1 MMSAPGIR
9 TGTSPFAG
17 IGLMV
22 RIALTTGWLRCV
34 LWVLGPT
41 LLYLVTGASIAALY
55 DTPEKVATYGA
66 SIGDSMIMLTGR
78 IAGLDT
84 LGGVLANEFAS
95 VASFAIPIMAIAL
108 TVGFTRKE
116 EESGRTELLTAGRV
130 GRLAPTAAGLVVVTG
145 IFVVLGAAIW
155 AVTLGFE
162 VDRRGAALYAASL
175 VTTGWVYTAAT
186 AVLAQ
191 VFAHARTVWFGALTL
206 FGVTLATRGVGD
218 LRRSWLSWTSPL
230 GWQGQVRPFG
240 DPSPAGLVVAV
251 VATVGLAALALW
263 LAGRRDVGAGLV
275 PPRTGPA
282 SASRWRASAAGTA
295 VHQHLGATV
304 AWTIG
309 VVALMGLYG
318 GLMNIVVEAIRSN
331 PALAVFLGDAG
342 SIVDSIVQMLLVFVG
357 FLGAAYAL
365 QTLGGLRGEETAGRL
380 EVMLAPGRS
389 RSAWLAAH
397 IAVVLTGTVVV
408 VLAGSAAFAVSSAAV
423 LGDPALVGRILGA
436 GAWQAVSAVSVA
448 ALSIGLF
455 GMIPRLQAL
464 AWVVFAVAVVVT
476 FMGPSLRLTADQMRL
491 SPFGAVGTAPT
502 GPVDVTGVVVLLAV
516 STALVTVGLL
526 GFRRRDVPKT

>member
-1 MMSAPGIR
+1 MSAPGTR

-22 RIALTTGWLRCV
+22 RTALTTGWLRCV

-191 VFAHARTVWFGALTL
+191 VFAHARTVWLGALTL
-206 FGVTLATRGVGD
+206 FGVTLASRGVGD
-218 LRRSWLSWTSPL
+218 LGRSWLSWTSPL

-275 PPRTGPA
+275 APRTGPA

-304 AWTIG
+304 AWMIG

-318 GLMNIVVEAIRSN
+318 GLMDIVVEAIRSN

-436 GAWQAVSAVSVA
+436 GVWQAVSAVSVA

-502 GPVDVTGVVVLLAV
+502 GPVDVTGVVVLFAV